1 MHFSTYIPPVVI
13 ALLAFGLVALAAGV
27 WWQWTRALRI
37 KRFAARYEDERDYAD
52 ELPSVSI
59 VVSAHN
65 DAECLQRYLPLLL
78 EQDYPADFEVVV
90 VDDGSCETSGD
101 SLSEIVARYGNLH
114 VTFIPDDT
122 RALSRKKLSIML
134 GIKAAH
140 YDVILTTC
148 ANCYPDSTQWL
159 RLMMRNFTP
168 GTDVV
173 VGYSHI
179 EAGCNRRLGSRFR
192 AFDDTMTAVQ
202 WINGAIKGSPYR
214 GDGNNLA
221 YRKRCFFDHNGFANS
236 LNLLWGEDDIFVNE
250 IADGSNTRIEI
261 NPDAMMTVVHE
272 NAALAHRRLKL
283 RRDFTSRQLPRK
295 PFAAQGFMS
304 VLAYSGIASLALA
317 VALDP
322 TNLLTIIAAVAILA
336 ANAIAMMPAAKLCCT
351 TLQSRRLCIT
361 APLFAVWRPIVNA
374 LYVVRGARDHKSNY
388 TSIIG

>member
-1 MHFSTYIPPVVI
+1 
-13 ALLAFGLVALAAGV
+13 
-27 WWQWTRALRI
+27 
-37 KRFAARYEDERDYAD
+37 
-52 ELPSVSI
+52 
-59 VVSAHN
+59 
-65 DAECLQRYLPLLL
+65 
-78 EQDYPADFEVVV
+78 
-90 VDDGSCETSGD
+90 
-101 SLSEIVARYGNLH
+101 
-114 VTFIPDDT
+114 
-122 RALSRKKLSIML
+122 
-134 GIKAAH
+134 
-140 YDVILTTC
+140 
-148 ANCYPDSTQWL
+148 
-159 RLMMRNFTP
+159 
-168 GTDVV
+168 
-173 VGYSHI
+173 
-179 EAGCNRRLGSRFR
+179 
-192 AFDDTMTAVQ
+192 MTAVQ

-250 IADGSNTRIEI
+250 IADDSNTRIEI